1 MQMATFSFQVLMTGE
16 LFSGIGKLVAVNSLS
31 ILVTV
36 TMFFRPCLC
45 LTVMIEALL
54 LALLMARYVT

>member
-16 LFSGIGKLVAVNSLS
+16 LFSGIGKLVAV
-31 ILVTV
+31 

-45 LTVMIEALL
+45 LTVMIEALS